1 METFTYSTLLW
12 AGAVSGVAGL
22 LTFLIVHHFTI
33 RPIWFIAPPGLL
45 LAVGGGAAVGWAFQ
59 LLQPRLGSNLL
70 IASMALA
77 ALLTL
82 TQVPGFL
89 IGSTRQPIIDLT
101 TANIIPGRGWE
112 AAGRFFLDLFLTAA
126 ITGALIGWGLA
137 GSGAAA
143 GRMALAAVAFS
154 VGPGHNIPFFAGTG
168 GAAKMWA
175 IMGLVILVSA
185 LAFAATLYFLR
196 RA

>member
-1 METFTYSTLLW
+1 MDAFPFSTLLW
-12 AGAVSGVAGL
+12 AGGISGAAGL
-22 LTFLIVHHFTI
+22 LTFLVIHHFTI
-33 RPIWFIAPPGLL
+33 RPIWFIAPPGIL
-45 LAVGGGAAVGWAFQ
+45 LAVAGGVAVAWAFEQ
-59 LLQPRLGSNLL
+59 LQPRLGANILV
-70 IASMALA
+70 ASLAFA

-112 AAGRFFLDLFLTAA
+112 AASRFFLDLFLTAA